1 MTKIEDE
8 ARAAANGGGA
18 HAAPQPQ
25 YELVNGIPTGNLVQP
40 AHLSRWGRIHADV
53 TGFGR
58 ALLEMGKVTG
68 RIVADPKLEEGVELL
83 MTAAGLGAQARDVE
97 LVLVQLRH
105 IVAELQ
111 AQGSGPQAFLPA
123 PDGHEAM

>member
-1 MTKIEDE
+1 MNTPIGDKTDRDLHP
-8 ARAAANGGGA
+8 AGNGTGPQPATGA
-18 HAAPQPQ
+18 HAAPH
-25 YELVNGIPTGNLVQP
+25 VSP
-40 AHLSRWGRIHADV
+40 ALSRWGRIHADV

-68 RIVADPKLEEGVELL
+68 RIVSDPKLEEGVELL

-111 AQGSGPQAFLPA
+111 AQGSGPQPAFLPA